1 VAEITAQMVKE
12 LRERTGAGIK
22 ECKDILE
29 QTNGDFEKAIEELRK
44 RGLRVSDK
52 VAGREAKEGRIEV
65 YVHHGAR
72 VAAMVELNCETDFV
86 ARTEDFVQLARDIAM
101 QVAAMNPR
109 YVRVDDVPESEI
121 AASGMPPEQFYREHV
136 LLKQVFI
143 KDSSQ
148 TIEEKV
154 QAAIAKIRENIVVR
168 RFVRYEIGG

>member
-1 VAEITAQMVKE
+1 VAAITAQMVKE

-29 QTNGDFEKAIEELRK
+29 QTGGNLDQAIDELRK

-86 ARTEDFVQLARDIAM
+86 ARTDDFIQLARDIAM
-101 QVAAMNPR
+101 QVAAMSPR
-109 YVRVDDVPESEI
+109 YLRLEDVPAEDV
-121 AASGMPPEQFYREHV
+121 AASGLTPEQFHKETV
-136 LLKQVFI
+136 LLMQGFI
-143 KDSSQ
+143 KDPSQ
-148 TIEEKV
+148 TIEDKIK
-154 QAAIAKIRENIVVR
+154 AAVAKIRENIVVR
-168 RFVRYEIGG
+168 RFVRYELGH